1 MTEAEPR
8 NQREM
13 TTAVLIAR
21 PAPPLACLPPLAIRC
36 WPSPR
41 RAAVAAPEV
50 RRGLQLLA
58 GECDQRPEVS
68 LGICGPERRDVVAAQ
83 SARFGERSTA
93 PGEPCAAEGHD
104 ERIRGQ
110 PRPAAV
116 TLRGWEEGDGGV
128 GRVSGRGSAR
138 GGRHIVPERCQRATR
153 TRRQGC
159 CACPCV
165 SASKARRGFCRWS
178 CSVPPRPRP
187 GRTSCGAGPLA
198 IPRWSPTPAGVGGG
212 TRTATTWRR

>member
-93 PGEPCAAEGHD
+93 PGEPCAAECHD

-116 TLRGWEEGDGGV
+116 TVREWVDDDEPVAESD
-128 GRVSGRGSAR
+128 
-138 GGRHIVPERCQRATR
+138 RALVAAIS
-153 TRRQGC
+153 C
-159 CACPCV
+159 
-165 SASKARRGFCRWS
+165 RRGVSEPRAHVAKDVAHVHVYLPVRHAEV
-178 CSVPPRPRP
+178 SVGGPVASRP
-187 GRTSCGAGPLA
+187 GPDLA
-198 IPRWSPTPAGVGGG
+198 VHPEVQAL
-212 TRTATTWRR
+212 